1 MANTEFF
8 AHDMINNKLLFEKL
22 SLQCM
27 LSLVQLQQIQ
37 LLLQTLGQAQE
48 LQQLKSTTSL
58 QGRFHVQQHGSKF

>member
-1 MANTEFF
+1 M
-8 AHDMINNKLLFEKL
+8 
-22 SLQCM
+22 QCM